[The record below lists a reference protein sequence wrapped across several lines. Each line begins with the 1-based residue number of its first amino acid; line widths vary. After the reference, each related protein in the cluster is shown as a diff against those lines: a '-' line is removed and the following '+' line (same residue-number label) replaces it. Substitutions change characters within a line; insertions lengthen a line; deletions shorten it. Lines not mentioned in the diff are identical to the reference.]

1 MSQIAQT
8 FFHRSRFLEGVD
20 HLCPAILAV
29 VDIRR
34 RADRGEGGGEGLQ
47 QQLDE
52 TFTALRAEG
61 WSKPVVGP
69 MSFQVAPSM
78 PTMSRRGRD
87 TIRTPP
93 GRRATGASGAGGPA
107 RLAPPPPRGGA
118 RGKTAPPP

>member
-20 HLCPAILAV
+20 HLWAALLAV

-34 RADRGEGGGEGLQ
+34 RAGRGEGGGEGLQ

-93 GRRATGASGAGGPA
+93 GRRATGASGGGGAA
-107 RLAPPPPRGGA
+107 RRPGAPPPAGAPGG
-118 RGKTAPPP
+118 G

>member
-8 FFHRSRFLEGVD
+8 FFHRSRFLEGVPP
-20 HLCPAILAV
+20 LWAALLAV
-29 VDIRR
+29 VDIRL
-34 RADRGEGGGEGLQ
+34 RAGRGEGGGEGLQ

-93 GRRATGASGAGGPA
+93 GRRGTAASGAGGPG
-107 RLAPPPPRGGA
+107 RLPRPPRAAGA
-118 RGKTAPPP
+118 